1 MVLMSSDLGSGS
13 WIGRLGTWTSQTR
26 MPGSWMSFY
35 WIRCLGLWCLSV
47 CSTTVL
53 GARDAYAT
61 ETFISL
67 QLSHLLLLV
76 KDIDSGVITN

>member
-1 MVLMSSDLGSGS
+1 M
-13 WIGRLGTWTSQTR
+13 TWTLYLDVGIRILDRT
-26 MPGSWMSFY
+26 SWDLDIPNPDARKLDVYLLDPLS
-35 WIRCLGLWCLSV
+35 GL
-47 CSTTVL
+47 STTVL

-61 ETFISL
+61 ETFITL

>member
-1 MVLMSSDLGSGS
+1 M
-13 WIGRLGTWTSQTR
+13 TWTLYLDVGIRILDRT
-26 MPGSWMSFY
+26 SWDLDIPNPDARKLDVYLLDPLSGT
-35 WIRCLGLWCLSV
+35 LVSV